1 MDRYI
6 ILSYTTIP
14 RDNKVTHTKGWR
26 DTPNA
31 TQYNETVAFKKNI
44 KVNDVQTARM
54 ILDTRNKTV
63 EKNGFPEDITYDKA
77 YQYLKK
83 HYPKYFADA

>member
-14 RDNKVTHTKGWR
+14 RDNKITHIKGWR
-26 DTPNA
+26 EIPNA
-31 TQYNETVAFKKNI
+31 TQYNETVAFKNNI
-44 KVNDVQTARM
+44 KTNDLQTSKL
-54 ILDTRNKTV
+54 ILDTRSKTV

-77 YQYLKK
+77 FESLKK
-83 HYPKYFADA
+83 HYPKYFVGA